1 MNEDEK
7 KNPCVGEVSLTES
20 PSLPA
25 DQTTGNVSIV
35 KGEKG
40 ERAESMSKALLSG
53 TIDFPSDPTPMSI
66 NLKQPT
72 IKDNVK
78 GEIKK
83 E

>member
-20 PSLPA
+20 LSSPA
-25 DQTTGNVSIV
+25 DQTTGNVSII

-40 ERAESMSKALLSG
+40 ERTESMSKTSLSG
-53 TIDFPSDPTPMSI
+53 TIDFPSEPAPISI

-72 IKDNVK
+72 LKSDVK
-78 GEIKK
+78 GEIKR